1 MPAQNFVAFNQA
13 TAALTAAPAFGASAA
28 TVIPKTLLQIAPG
41 ATSPIRITEW
51 GYMLSAVPAAPVL
64 MELVDTGAGFAT
76 VTAHVSGGIGK
87 YNVPTG
93 TGSAVQLGT
102 ALTGYNAS
110 AEGTITA
117 TRLLAMMVEN
127 GLAFKMQFPLGR
139 EPEIAAGGCLRVRAT
154 PGSAS
159 AVNILT
165 YVIWEE

>member
-1 MPAQNFVAFNQA
+1 MAQSFIAFNQA
-13 TAALTAAPAFGASAA
+13 TAALTAAPAFQASAA
-28 TVIPKTLLQIAPG
+28 TVIPKTLLQIVPG
-41 ATSPIRITEW
+41 ANSPIVVTEW
-51 GYMLSAVPAAPVL
+51 GYLLSAVPAAPVL
-64 MELVDTGAGFAT
+64 MELVDTGAIFAT
-76 VTAHVSGGIGK
+76 VTAHVAGGIAK
-87 YNVPTG
+87 YNAPTSS
-93 TGSAVQLGT
+93 GSPVQLGT

-127 GLAFKMQFPLGR
+127 GLAFKQQFPLGR
-139 EPEIAAGGCLRVRAT
+139 EPAVAAGGCLRVRAT